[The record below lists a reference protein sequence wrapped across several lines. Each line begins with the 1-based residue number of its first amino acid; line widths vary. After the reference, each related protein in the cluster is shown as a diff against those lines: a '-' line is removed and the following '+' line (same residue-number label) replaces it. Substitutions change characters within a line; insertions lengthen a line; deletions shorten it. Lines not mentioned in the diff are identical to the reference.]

1 VVTIPFGVNAPVT
14 AQGAAAPDVDVEG
27 GLKVGAGAIGVSV
40 GMGAVGLTTGEG
52 LRPPPANS
60 VEPNGMPARPTDS
73 TPPIAVGDDADAAAF
88 PVAALPLAVQPLVAV
103 PLMPPPSKTVLE
115 LVLELAVP
123 HDVVPFGDTPGS
135 AGLMP
140 GDASSIAPRGM
151 PVGATVVPGPMP
163 SGEVMPSGDT
173 LTCARAEPQPRRAT
187 ASVAAAQRIVMAPSL
202 SDRRRASS
210 RGRGDTRLA

>member
-1 VVTIPFGVNAPVT
+1 VTIPFGVNDPVI
-14 AQGAAAPDVDVEG
+14 AQGAPVAEVDVVVPDGDVEG
-27 GLKVGAGAIGVSV
+27 GLKVGAGGIGVSV
-40 GMGAVGLTTGEG
+40 GMGAVGLMMGAG

-73 TPPIAVGDDADAAAF
+73 TPPPAVGDDADAAAL
-88 PVAALPLAVQPLVAV
+88 PVAALPLAVQPLMAV

-123 HDVVPFGDTPGS
+123 HGVVPFVDTPGS

-151 PVGATVVPGPMP
+151 PVGATAVPGPMP
-163 SGEVMPSGDT
+163 SGEVMPRGIT

-187 ASVAAAQRIVMAPSL
+187 ATVDTAQRIVMALSL
-202 SDRRRASS
+202 SDRRCAI
-210 RGRGDTRLA
+210 